1 MNWRILL
8 NLPSFS
14 LRKQWKIIIVC
25 MTLHNFIR
33 DSAIYD
39 RDFDQYVLTSLVN
52 DVHVG
57 ESSSTSNEL
66 DMSAFRN
73 AIANTLVS

>member
-1 MNWRILL
+1 
-8 NLPSFS
+8 
-14 LRKQWKIIIVC
+14 